1 MAVIRSANAQ
11 DFAILLAEEE
21 RKAKRLEELEREVKQ
36 LREENEHLLCRLQH
50 SEHER
55 FMIGGYVL

>member
-21 RKAKRLEELEREVKQ
+21 RKAKRLEELEREVTQ
-36 LREENEHLLCRLQH
+36 LREENEHLLRRLQH

>member
-36 LREENEHLLCRLQH
+36 LREENEHLLSRLQH